1 MSDDPRVPFND
12 EEEVSE
18 EHATHS
24 TPAYGT
30 YETDDEFEEPEDRVL
45 ADTKDR
51 MRKLLEK
58 VLRDFEEIKEI
69 MQWLHSGKS
78 TDDKEIE
85 TADAKMHELKNKLER
100 DKKEWEEN
108 FESVDPIGFNE
119 FKIGLLR
126 AHDKLLSNDSAASRD
141 EISTQIEALQQDIEH
156 IKDVYEK
163 EHEKYLEEMEEELE
177 EARRAILEADSTE
190 TIGDMIEE
198 VEEEE
203 EES

>member
-1 MSDDPRVPFND
+1 MSDDPRVHFND

-100 DKKEWEEN
+100 DKKEYEKF

-141 EISTQIEALQQDIEH
+141 EISNEIEELQLQIEAIKQKYEETEEDWHDAIEEPE
-156 IKDVYEK
+156 V
-163 EHEKYLEEMEEELE
+163 
-177 EARRAILEADSTE
+177 ILY
-190 TIGDMIEE
+190 DMIEE
-198 VEEEE
+198 TESKEEGK
-203 EES
+203 ES